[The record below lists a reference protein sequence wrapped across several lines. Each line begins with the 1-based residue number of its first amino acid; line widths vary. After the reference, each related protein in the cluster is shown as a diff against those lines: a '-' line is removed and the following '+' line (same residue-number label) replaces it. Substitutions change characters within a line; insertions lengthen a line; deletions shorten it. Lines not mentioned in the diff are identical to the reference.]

1 MVFLFPVFSMS
12 SIRNTRKEYS
22 KQNLTESAVAK
33 DPFIQFRTWLN
44 EAMKSELVEP
54 NAMTLAT
61 SSGDGIPSAR
71 IVLLRGVDEK
81 GFVFFTNYGSY
92 KGQQLA
98 ENPRACLVFFWK
110 ELERQVRITG
120 LVEKTSAAESDDYFK
135 TRPEGSKIG
144 AWASPQSK
152 VIPGRHWLEEE
163 ERNFREQFIEKTI
176 ERPPHWGGFRVR
188 PINIEF
194 WQGRP
199 NRLHD
204 RIQYD
209 LKDDG
214 TWEITR
220 LAP

>member
-1 MVFLFPVFSMS
+1 MS
-12 SIRNTRKEYS
+12 SIGDLRREYS
-22 KQNLTESAVAK
+22 KQILNETSV
-33 DPFIQFRTWLN
+33 DSNPFSQFRVWWN
-44 EAMKSELVEP
+44 EAINSEIIEP

-61 SSGDGIPSAR
+61 SSGDGIPAAR
-71 IVLLRGVDEK
+71 IVLLKGLDDK
-81 GFVFFTNYGSY
+81 GFVFFTNYNSF

-120 LVEKTSAAESDDYFK
+120 LVEKTTGKESDDYFS

-152 VIPGRHWLEEE
+152 VIPGRDWLEQEE
-163 ERNFREQFIEKTI
+163 NNFRKQFNSKPV
-176 ERPPHWGGFRVR
+176 ERPAHWGGFRVR

-194 WQGRP
+194 WQGRQ

-214 TWEITR
+214 SWEISR